1 MDRVPGLRERLFTPA
16 ELAACQGRAASLGAR
31 LAAKEAVL
39 KALGA
44 ALEACGAPPPTG
56 WRYRDVEV
64 VAGRGSPPRLRLHGP
79 LQEAARDAG
88 GRTWHLSLAHDAGI
102 ALAFVVAE

>member
-1 MDRVPGLRERLFTPA
+1 M
-16 ELAACQGRAASLGAR
+16 
-31 LAAKEAVL
+31 L
-39 KALGA
+39 KALGS

-88 GRTWHLSLAHDAGI
+88 VRTWHLSLAHDAGI